1 MFFKNIFLNRAI
13 VLICLSGIMFFACY
27 NASAVAEK
35 SYNIGL
41 IDIEK
46 VKTDWP
52 KYKNYAQQVT
62 YEGFLYGVLL
72 EKASSNLTDVES
84 AEIEYQISE
93 ILKHSELILLD
104 VLTGEMGDAAEKVA
118 EEKNLH
124 LIFYKHRV
132 TFGGTDIT
140 EDIMKHLN
148 E

>member
-1 MFFKNIFLNRAI
+1 
-13 VLICLSGIMFFACY
+13 V
-27 NASAVAEK
+27 
-35 SYNIGL
+35 
-41 IDIEK
+41 EK